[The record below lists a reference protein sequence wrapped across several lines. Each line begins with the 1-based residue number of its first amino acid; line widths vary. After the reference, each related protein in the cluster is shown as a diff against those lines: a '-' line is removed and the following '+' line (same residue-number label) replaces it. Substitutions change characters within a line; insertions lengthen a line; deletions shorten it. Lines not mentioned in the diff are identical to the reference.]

1 MNNLKKCE
9 FCAKEISYHEM
20 YCCDECQKNTNK
32 FYEVRDKISKL
43 IGVIN
48 GISVLSI
55 GIGLFIFSMIR
66 EVGAYMVAIPTVI
79 LGILFLLF
87 PIPADVMIQ
96 KLKLKKAIKITRIIA
111 GVVLVLGIAATIFA
125 IFTI

>member
-1 MNNLKKCE
+1 
-9 FCAKEISYHEM
+9 M
-20 YCCDECQKNTNK
+20 YCCDECQTNTNK

-48 GISVLSI
+48 GISILSI
-55 GIGLFIFSMIR
+55 GIGLFVFSMIR

>member
-1 MNNLKKCE
+1 
-9 FCAKEISYHEM
+9 M
-20 YCCDECQKNTNK
+20 YCCDECQTNTNK

-48 GISVLSI
+48 GISILSI
-55 GIGLFIFSMIR
+55 GIGLFVFSMIR

-96 KLKLKKAIKITRIIA
+96 KLKLKQVGDFSCQMK
-111 GVVLVLGIAATIFA
+111 
-125 IFTI
+125 

>member
-1 MNNLKKCE
+1 MVR
-9 FCAKEISYHEM
+9 EI
-20 YCCDECQKNTNK
+20 
-32 FYEVRDKISKL
+32 
-43 IGVIN
+43 
-48 GISVLSI
+48 
-55 GIGLFIFSMIR
+55 
-66 EVGAYMVAIPTVI
+66 GAYMVAIPTVI

-96 KLKLKKAIKITRIIA
+96 KLKLKKAIKTTRIIA

>member
-1 MNNLKKCE
+1 
-9 FCAKEISYHEM
+9 M
-20 YCCDECQKNTNK
+20 YCCDECQTNTNK

-111 GVVLVLGIAATIFA
+111 GIVLVLGIAATIFA

>member
-1 MNNLKKCE
+1 MKKCE

-20 YCCDECQKNTNK
+20 YCCDECQTNTNK

-48 GISVLSI
+48 GISILSI
-55 GIGLFIFSMIR
+55 GIGLFVFSMIR

>member
-1 MNNLKKCE
+1 MNKLKKCE
-9 FCAKEISYHEM
+9 FCAKEITYHEI
-20 YCCDECQKNTNK
+20 YCCDECQTKANK
-32 FYEVRDKISKL
+32 FYDIREKIST
-43 IGVIN
+43 IMGIIN
-48 GISVLSI
+48 GVSVMSI

-96 KLKLKKAIKITRIIA
+96 KLKLIKKMYFRFLK
-111 GVVLVLGIAATIFA
+111 VNFLYS
-125 IFTI
+125 

>member
-1 MNNLKKCE
+1 MKKCE
-9 FCAKEISYHEM
+9 FCAKEISYHEI
-20 YCCDECQKNTNK
+20 YCCDDCQTNANK
-32 FYEVRDKISKL
+32 FYDVRDRISKL
-43 IGVIN
+43 IGIIN

-96 KLKLKKAIKITRIIA
+96 KFKLKKAIKITRIIA
-111 GVVLVLGIAATIFA
+111 GVVLVLGIAAIFFA
-125 IFTI
+125 IFST